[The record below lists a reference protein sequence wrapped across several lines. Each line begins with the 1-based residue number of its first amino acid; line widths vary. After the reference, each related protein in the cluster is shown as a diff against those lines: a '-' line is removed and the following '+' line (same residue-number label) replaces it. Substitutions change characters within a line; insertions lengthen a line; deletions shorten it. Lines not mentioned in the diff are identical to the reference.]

1 MAPEANGEGG
11 NGGSSAMEAAEN
23 KKPRKRKKSRSSSSS
38 VTRSATS
45 SSSSMPT
52 DGDGNG
58 GQQRQPPAVV
68 VQQQQQLH
76 RGKPRVVWTADLH
89 AVFLEAY
96 DALGKDA
103 VPKKILAFMN
113 VDGIS
118 REHVASHLQKHR
130 LNLKREEQRLQ
141 RVPGREDER
150 RPHHHAEYSSQTPLP
165 SLHPPDQAPA
175 ASSSL
180 HPPPQ
185 PQPQPPFASLT
196 MSGLQIA
203 EDAQQQLL
211 HQTPPPDCF
220 TSNSSSSVPTNLLL
234 HQHPSFPMVQPMQQ
248 CFTPPLQATIAMPP
262 KTLVEKLHA
271 GHNNNATMQQQA
283 AAAASG
289 YNPMLFV
296 RNLAAQPLA
305 RAPQMQAAPQVVS
318 TTGEISVHETNSVND
333 EEADIRSLTQLLMA
347 VETEDGQGRPA
358 EREAASEMATTRVEE
373 GQGQAAEPG
382 AAETTAAAK
391 AEQGKGGAAEPGAAP
406 AAAAGSLNPASTSIH
421 GEYWKIDDTDVSW
434 DFSGFHDWCKSD

>member
-1 MAPEANGEGG
+1 MAPEANGGDDG
-11 NGGSSAMEAAEN
+11 NGGCSAMKAAEN

-38 VTRSATS
+38 AGSRSRSGTS
-45 SSSSMPT
+45 SSSLPT

-58 GQQRQPPAVV
+58 GGGQQRQPPVVV

-76 RGKPRVVWTADLH
+76 RGKPRVVWTTQLH
-89 AVFLEAY
+89 GEFLKAC
-96 DALGKDA
+96 DSLGKDA
-103 VPKKILAFMN
+103 VPKKILALMN

-141 RVPGREDER
+141 RVPGRGDER
-150 RPHHHAEYSSQTPLP
+150 PPLQAETSSQTPLP

-180 HPPPQ
+180 HRLPP
-185 PQPQPPFASLT
+185 PQPPFASLT

-203 EDAQQQLL
+203 EHAQQQLL
-211 HQTPPPDCF
+211 HQTPPPDSF
-220 TSNSSSSVPTNLLL
+220 TSSSSAPTNLFL
-234 HQHPSFPMVQPMQQ
+234 HPHPGFPMVQPIQQ

-262 KTLVEKLHA
+262 NTLVNRLQA
-271 GHNNNATMQQQA
+271 GHNNATMQQA

-289 YNPMLFV
+289 HNPMRFV
-296 RNLAAQPLA
+296 RSMAAQPLA
-305 RAPQMQAAPQVVS
+305 RAPQMQAPQVVGVTEES
-318 TTGEISVHETNSVND
+318 SVREANSVND
-333 EEADIRSLTQLLMA
+333 EETEIRSLADLLMA
-347 VETEDGQGRPA
+347 VEAEDGQGRPA
-358 EREAASEMATTRVEE
+358 ERGAASEMATTRVEE

-382 AAETTAAAK
+382 AAETAAAK
-391 AEQGKGGAAEPGAAP
+391 AEEGQGGAAEPGAAP
-406 AAAAGSLNPASTSIH
+406 AAAASSLSPAGTSIH